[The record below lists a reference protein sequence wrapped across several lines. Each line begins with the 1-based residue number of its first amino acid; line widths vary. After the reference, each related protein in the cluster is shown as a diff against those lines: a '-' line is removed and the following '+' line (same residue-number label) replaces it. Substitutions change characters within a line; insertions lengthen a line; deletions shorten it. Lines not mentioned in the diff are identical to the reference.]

1 MYLWRRWSATDGP
14 QRVTAA
20 DYHVVLLMVLVM
32 VTVTVTAPE
41 VEAPRDLPHARRDH
55 LGGAPAQVLELN
67 GTNLQ
72 SLRIPPQNEADLF

>member
-1 MYLWRRWSATDGP
+1 
-14 QRVTAA
+14 
-20 DYHVVLLMVLVM
+20 MVLVM

-67 GTNLQ
+67 GTNLVIED
-72 SLRIPPQNEADLF
+72 STPK